1 MLDGAES
8 RHVEEFSLDREY
20 ANRIRKE
27 QVVEELRRVAAK
39 LGNRRFSRREFD
51 EHAESCKGSTVLKN
65 FDTWNQALDATGL
78 DLATHRTPRTQ
89 ISDSQLLEE
98 LGRIWRS
105 LGHRPSK
112 GEWDSVETKYS
123 YTTYKQ
129 RFGGWLNACV
139 AFLEG
144 TTGTATAGGSET
156 AVADEALPRANKR
169 SGSQAASNPRYV
181 PLKVRL
187 QVMTRDRFCC
197 VMCGRSPAA
206 EAGVQLHIDHVIPF
220 SRGGAS
226 IIDNLQTLC
235 QDCSLGKGNDE
246 SLARPV

>member
-1 MLDGAES
+1 MEQ
-8 RHVEEFSLDREY
+8 FSLDRDY

-27 QVVEELRRVAAK
+27 QVLEELRRVAAK

-51 EHAESCKGSTVLKN
+51 EHAERCKGSTVLKN
-65 FDTWNQALDATGL
+65 FDSWDQALDATGL
-78 DLATHRTPRTQ
+78 DLAPHRAPRTQ

-98 LGRIWRS
+98 LGRVWRL

-144 TTGTATAGGSET
+144 TTGTTTTSGSESP
-156 AVADEALPRANKR
+156 AADEA
-169 SGSQAASNPRYV
+169 SQQDSERPAPQTSLNPRYV

-187 QVMTRDRFCC
+187 RVMKRDRFCC
-197 VMCGRSPAA
+197 VMCGRSPAV

-226 IIDNLQTLC
+226 TIDNLQTLC
-235 QDCSLGKGNDE
+235 KDCNLGKGNDE
-246 SLARPV
+246 SLGKPV